1 MGVIIRLPVT
11 TVAVPPPCANKSTIC
26 RFENGRS
33 YRRYKDGNMQH
44 HICLCSG
51 PCQPG
56 VEVNRALDV
65 GAVTGIWAIQS
76 RDDHHG
82 ADVTHAGEDSG
93 GSFRSTPDNI

>member
-1 MGVIIRLPVT
+1 
-11 TVAVPPPCANKSTIC
+11 
-26 RFENGRS
+26 
-33 YRRYKDGNMQH
+33 MQH

-82 ADVTHAGEDSG
+82 ADVTHAGEDSPRR
-93 GSFRSTPDNI
+93 RSVCYATGLMSMVQPRSSYGNLDRH